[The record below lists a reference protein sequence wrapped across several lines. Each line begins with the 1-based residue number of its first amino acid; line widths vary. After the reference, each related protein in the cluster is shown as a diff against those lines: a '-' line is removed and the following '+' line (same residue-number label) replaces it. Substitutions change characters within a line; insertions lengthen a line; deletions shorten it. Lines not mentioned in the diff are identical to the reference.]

1 MQASLVVQIVLG
13 HAAAGFADLLGHHLP
28 QAHGGAAARAVTP
41 TASRTASGR
50 AAISA
55 RSIAAVEARG
65 KTSGMES
72 IFEFGFRE
80 FARLRAQGGVA
91 ADMLLEGSRRAMRV
105 AQLKEIERLEQSL
118 ATLATVGSTSPYV
131 GLFGTVWGIMTAF
144 SSLGNVQQAT
154 LAMVAPGIAEA
165 LIATA
170 MGLFAAIPA
179 VVFYNRYAD
188 QVSRLELRY
197 DGFMEELSTI
207 LQRYAGRS
215 SRQRRPGDPLSPA
228 RGSDVAAFH
237 KGKRRLMGEINVVPY
252 IDVMLVLL
260 IIFMITAPLLTQ
272 GIKVDLPKAAAEPIV
287 TQPNEPPLVLSID
300 AQGRLYLNVGATPS
314 SPSTTRPRWCVP
326 RRRCARSPE
335 RAVLVNGDQAVS
347 YGRVVQAMVLLQQA
361 GARKLGFE
369 TDAAGEEA
377 LNSRH
382 ERSAAAI
389 SVNCRSCWRC

>member
-1 MQASLVVQIVLG
+1 MNGELSIVRLVMQASQVVQIVLG
-13 HAAAGFADLLGHHLP
+13 ILL
-28 QAHGGAAARAVTP
+28 
-41 TASRTASGR
+41 TASLGSWAIIFRKRMVVSRARRDADRFENSFWSGGDL
-50 AAISA
+50 STLY
-55 RSIAAVEARG
+55 RSVEARG

-131 GLFGTVWGIMTAF
+131 GLFGTVLGTIVWF

-165 LIATA
+165 LVATA

-215 SRQRRPGDPLSPA
+215 PATAMASNPPA
-228 RGSDVAAFH
+228 RGA
-237 KGKRRLMGEINVVPY
+237 
-252 IDVMLVLL
+252 
-260 IIFMITAPLLTQ
+260 
-272 GIKVDLPKAAAEPIV
+272 
-287 TQPNEPPLVLSID
+287 
-300 AQGRLYLNVGATPS
+300 
-314 SPSTTRPRWCVP
+314 
-326 RRRCARSPE
+326 
-335 RAVLVNGDQAVS
+335 
-347 YGRVVQAMVLLQQA
+347 
-361 GARKLGFE
+361 
-369 TDAAGEEA
+369 
-377 LNSRH
+377 
-382 ERSAAAI
+382 
-389 SVNCRSCWRC
+389 